1 MAYPEQVSIT
11 TGEVTKE
18 NASVTYTVN
27 AGSLP
32 AEPST
37 TAGVAKSPAGELYP
51 SYEGAPSDVQ
61 PEPEPDPTDEE
72 SGIEEP
78 VL

>member
-18 NASVTYTVN
+18 NASVTYSVN

-32 AEPST
+32 AEVST
-37 TAGVAKSPAGELYP
+37 TAGVAKSPAGSLYP
-51 SYEGAPSDVQ
+51 SYEGVPSTSES
-61 PEPEPDPTDEE
+61 EPETNEE
-72 SGIEEP
+72 SGSQE
-78 VL
+78 

>member
-18 NASVTYTVN
+18 NASVTYSVN

-32 AEPST
+32 AEAST
-37 TAGVAKSPAGELYP
+37 TAGVAKVPAGELYP
-51 SYEGAPSDVQ
+51 AYEGAPSTSES
-61 PEPEPDPTDEE
+61 EPETDEGSQE
-72 SGIEEP
+72 
-78 VL
+78 

>member
-18 NASVTYTVN
+18 NASVTYSVN

-32 AEPST
+32 AEAST
-37 TAGVAKSPAGELYP
+37 TAGVAKVPAGELYP
-51 SYEGAPSDVQ
+51 AYEGVPSTSES
-61 PEPEPDPTDEE
+61 EPETNEE
-72 SGIEEP
+72 SGSQE
-78 VL
+78 

>member
-18 NASVTYTVN
+18 NASVTYSVN

-32 AEPST
+32 AEASI
-37 TAGVAKSPAGELYP
+37 TAGVAKVPAGELYP
-51 SYEGAPSDVQ
+51 AYEGVPSTSES
-61 PEPEPDPTDEE
+61 EPETNEE
-72 SGIEEP
+72 SGSQE
-78 VL
+78 

>member
-1 MAYPEQVSIT
+1 MAYPESVNIT

-32 AEPST
+32 AEAST
-37 TAGVAKSPAGELYP
+37 TAGVAKVPAGELYP
-51 SYEGAPSDVQ
+51 AYEGAPSTSES
-61 PEPEPDPTDEE
+61 EPETNEE
-72 SGIEEP
+72 SGSQE
-78 VL
+78 